1 MLFYYCVQCKLWFPL
16 STAAFVLMLLDR
28 AHRKTSGSAL
38 MGTAYEEARLTEVA
52 WEEQQER
59 LWRTSWHRDPTAVK
73 IRTALRSHLD
83 TFVKVSPNFS
93 ALRQCQRWRN

>member
-38 MGTAYEEARLTEVA
+38 MGTAYEEARLMRWPGKNSKRGCGEPAGTETP
-52 WEEQQER
+52 
-59 LWRTSWHRDPTAVK
+59 L
-73 IRTALRSHLD
+73 L
-83 TFVKVSPNFS
+83 
-93 ALRQCQRWRN
+93 